1 MVWDE
6 LSRDAADDNQ
16 RARDKLI
23 GVYIGILAVILAI
36 CSMGG
41 DNAAKEATL
50 RNIEAS
56 NTWAFFQAKNMRRQ
70 LLRIEV
76 DEMELKLATDE
87 TLSEGD
93 KGLYAAKLADY
104 KKLIDTLTSDD
115 KGEGLDQLFDK
126 GKALEAARDQ
136 AMRQDPFFDY
146 GSALLQIAIVLASIA
161 IISGGTA
168 LLGVSG
174 LLGAA
179 GILMT
184 INGFTLAVPLPFLG

>member
-6 LSRDAADDNQ
+6 LSRDAAEQDQ

-41 DNAAKEATL
+41 DNASKEATR

-70 LLRIEV
+70 LVRVEV
-76 DEMELKLATDE
+76 DEIELKLATDD

-126 GKALEAARDQ
+126 GKALESARDL
-136 AMRQDPFFDY
+136 AMRQDPYFDY

-168 LLGVSG
+168 LLGVSAV
-174 LLGAA
+174 LGAA

-184 INGFTLAVPLPFLG
+184 INGFTLAFPIPFVG